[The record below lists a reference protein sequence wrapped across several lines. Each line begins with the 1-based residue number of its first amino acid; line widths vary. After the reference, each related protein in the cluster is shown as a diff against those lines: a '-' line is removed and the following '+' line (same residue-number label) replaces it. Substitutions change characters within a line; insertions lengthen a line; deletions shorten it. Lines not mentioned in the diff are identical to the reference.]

1 MIGKNIRIK
10 LLKYLLKK
18 SSTLTIKT
26 SEKLRNI
33 QNIFDEEIEFTL

>member
-1 MIGKNIRIK
+1 MIGKNIWIK
-10 LLKYLLKK
+10 LLKYLSKK
-18 SSTLTIKT
+18 SSILNIKA